1 MTLSRPSPIRWALG
15 VLALMLVTLSMGC
28 SVSVRQVVPPDQQ
41 PFPALT
47 ASRPELLET
56 LGEVSRSVRTLSAT
70 ISLRLSGG
78 GVTTGVLTFYRQTD
92 GRLVVEKPSHIRM
105 RGQAPLALFTAFDMV
120 SDGER
125 FRVSVPSENKLF
137 HGDTRT
143 RAKAENPILNLR
155 PHHIMDALF
164 VDVDQHLNTPSA
176 LPVFSE
182 ARIDRRSFYVF
193 EFVDGSGAVPVLL
206 EKIWIDRRDLR
217 VSRKQLFGE
226 EGVVETD
233 VSYSLYENIDGIGFP
248 KQIEIQRPVEDYTVL
263 INVQS
268 AQLNLQLEEEAFVL
282 IDPPGAEL
290 IDLNETVFS
299 QLD

>member
-1 MTLSRPSPIRWALG
+1 MTLSHPGSVRWALW
-15 VLALMLVTLSMGC
+15 VLALLLLPLSIGC

-41 PFPALT
+41 SFPALT
-47 ASRPELLET
+47 ASRPELLEA
-56 LGEVSRSVRTLSAT
+56 LDEVSRAVRTLSAT
-70 ISLRLSGG
+70 VTLRLSGG
-78 GVTTGVLTFYRQTD
+78 GVTTGVLTSYRETD
-92 GRLVVEKPSHIRM
+92 GRLVVRRPSHIRM

-143 RAKAENPILNLR
+143 ATKAENPILNLR
-155 PHHIMDALF
+155 PQHIMDALF
-164 VDVDQHLNTPSA
+164 VDVDEHLDSPSV
-176 LPVFSE
+176 LPIFSE
-182 ARIDRRSFYVF
+182 ASVDRRSFYIF

-226 EGVVETD
+226 EGVIETD
-233 VSYSLYENIDGIGFP
+233 VSYSLYEDMDGIAFP
-248 KQIEIQRPVEDYTVL
+248 KEIEIQRPVEDYTVR
-263 INVQS
+263 INIQS
-268 AQLNLQLEEEAFVL
+268 VQLNLELEEAAFVL
-282 IDPPGAEL
+282 ITPRRAEL
-290 IDLNETVFS
+290 IDLNETESS

>member
-1 MTLSRPSPIRWALG
+1 
-15 VLALMLVTLSMGC
+15 
-28 SVSVRQVVPPDQQ
+28 
-41 PFPALT
+41 
-47 ASRPELLET
+47 
-56 LGEVSRSVRTLSAT
+56 
-70 ISLRLSGG
+70 
-78 GVTTGVLTFYRQTD
+78 
-92 GRLVVEKPSHIRM
+92 
-105 RGQAPLALFTAFDMV
+105 
-120 SDGER
+120 
-125 FRVSVPSENKLF
+125 
-137 HGDTRT
+137 
-143 RAKAENPILNLR
+143 
-155 PHHIMDALF
+155 MDALF
-164 VDVDQHLNTPSA
+164 VDVDQHLNSPSV

-206 EKIWIDRRDLR
+206 EKIWIDRGDLR

-268 AQLNLQLEEEAFVL
+268 AQLNLELEEEAFVL

-290 IDLNETVFS
+290 IDLNETVSS